1 MNEIIM
7 YTDGSCLKNPD
18 GPGGCAVILLY
29 DKNGKPYEKRKSI
42 PNESTTNNKMEIMAG
57 ITRIADGFRAIGY

>member
-42 PNESTTNNKMEIMAG
+42 PRDTRETSIMNCV
-57 ITRIADGFRAIGY
+57 TRWQ

>member
-29 DKNGKPYEKRKSI
+29 DKNGKPY
-42 PNESTTNNKMEIMAG
+42 
-57 ITRIADGFRAIGY
+57 AIIKWRLWLSLPDCRWF